1 MPAYMTTDIARA
13 QSAGQK
19 AMPWLAQQKTVV
31 GQHEHRHECNHR
43 EEGRASLWVATTEL
57 LK

>member
-1 MPAYMTTDIARA
+1 MTTDIARA

-19 AMPWLAQQKTVV
+19 AMPWLAQQKTVI

-43 EEGRASLWVATTEL
+43 EEGWASLWVATTEL